1 METAYGIMSSTG
13 TNEASRLYRELRRR
27 AMVEVHRAFGDGVD
41 LAITV
46 DDGKP
51 IAGYRELSRAQP
63 GRGAVREFCLPE
75 SLR

>member
-51 IAGYRELSRAQP
+51 IAGYRELNRVEAP
-63 GRGAVREFCLPE
+63 
-75 SLR
+75 